1 MRGPE
6 MKPTDANQ
14 PDIAARYRT
23 LLILWFAICT
33 SVLMFSALAHFSP
46 VGAAENQLLTL
57 ALNSIGIMPVALSF
71 LLKQRI
77 LAKSVAT
84 QRLDLVQS
92 AYVLSFAL
100 CESSALLGLMDHFTT
115 GSKHYYF
122 GFATAGLGLLLHFPQ
137 KRHLVNA
144 SSYKQL

>member
-1 MRGPE
+1 
-6 MKPTDANQ
+6 MKTPDTSQ

-23 LLILWFAICT
+23 LLILWFAICM
-33 SVLMFSALAHFSP
+33 SVLMFLALSRLAP
-46 VGAAENQLLTL
+46 VTAAENPMLTL
-57 ALNSIGIMPVALSF
+57 ALNSLGLVPVGLSF
-71 LLKQRI
+71 LLKQRA

-100 CESSALLGLMDHFTT
+100 CESSALLGLMDHFIT
-115 GSKHYYF
+115 GSKYYYF
-122 GFATAGLGLLLHFPQ
+122 AFALAGVGLLLHFPQ
-137 KRHLVNA
+137 KQNLVNA